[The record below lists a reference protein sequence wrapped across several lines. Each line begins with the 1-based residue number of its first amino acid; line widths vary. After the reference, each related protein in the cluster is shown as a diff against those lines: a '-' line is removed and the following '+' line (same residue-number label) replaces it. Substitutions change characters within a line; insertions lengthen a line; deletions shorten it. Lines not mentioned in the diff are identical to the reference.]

1 MTFSM
6 PNLECLEAV
15 SFAVQPAEV
24 LFVEVFCR
32 AAGLSKAAQASGL
45 SVMPIDRVS
54 NTQCVS
60 SLLRFDKAAGP
71 THTL

>member
-1 MTFSM
+1 M
-6 PNLECLEAV
+6 PNLECLEPV

-24 LFVEVFCR
+24 LFVEVFCG

-54 NTQCVS
+54 KTHSVKQVGRTSRETQKDA
-60 SLLRFDKAAGP
+60 LHP
-71 THTL
+71 